1 MFFVHNTCTDPHF
14 NLALDEYLL
23 TQKKDDYFTLWRNEP
38 SVIIG
43 RNQDALAEINFDFLR
58 SHGIHLVR
66 RMSGGG
72 AVFHDLGNINFTYIT
87 PCEKRDFFNFQRFA
101 APILAALQSLGID
114 AQATGRNDLTID
126 GKKFSG
132 NAQHLL
138 HGRILHHGTML
149 FDSDFSY
156 MQGALN
162 VSPDKL
168 RGKGVSSVR
177 SRVTNISAHCP
188 QPMTTGEFLEYM
200 ERYILQYFPDITPYN
215 LTAEDIAAV
224 NKLADSKYRTDDWNL
239 RHMGN
244 YTYRKSGRFPSGGI
258 EVAMTVKGGTLTDIH
273 FSGDFFGI
281 MDIAALED
289 KLVGLPHDPTA
300 LQQALEEADLSD
312 YISGVTVQQLLSLF
326 F

>member
-1 MFFVHNTCTDPHF
+1 MFFVHNTCTDPYF

-23 TQKKDDYFTLWRNEP
+23 TQKKDEFFTLWRNEP

-43 RNQDALAEINFDFLR
+43 RNQDALAEINFDFLQ
-58 SHGIHLVR
+58 HNGIHLVR

-101 APILAALQSLGID
+101 SPILAALQSLGID

-132 NAQHLL
+132 NAQHLQ
-138 HGRILHHGTML
+138 HGRILHHGTL
-149 FDSDFSY
+149 LYDSDFSY
-156 MQGALN
+156 MQGTLN

-177 SRVTNISAHCP
+177 SRVTNIKSHCP
-188 QPMTTGEFLEYM
+188 RSMNTGEFLEYM
-200 ERYILQYFPDITPYN
+200 EQYILQYFPHITPYT
-215 LTAEDIAAV
+215 LTEQDVIAV
-224 NKLADSKYRTDDWNL
+224 NQLADSKYRTDAWNL

-258 EVAMTVKGGTLTDIH
+258 DVALTVKDGNLTDVH

-281 MDIAALED
+281 LDIAALEH
-289 KLVGLPHDPTA
+289 KLAGLSHDPAA
-300 LQQALEEADLSD
+300 LRQALEGTDLSD
-312 YISGVTVQQLLSLF
+312 YISGVDIDQVISLF